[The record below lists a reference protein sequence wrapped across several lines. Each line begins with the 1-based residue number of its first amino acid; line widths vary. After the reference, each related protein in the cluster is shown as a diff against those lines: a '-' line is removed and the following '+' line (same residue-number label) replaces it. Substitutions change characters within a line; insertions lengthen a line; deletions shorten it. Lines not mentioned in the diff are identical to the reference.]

1 MLETPEE
8 RIKLL
13 KAGVDE
19 KLIGELYI
27 TSNNFKIVNA
37 TVLFKVDEISTNNT
51 AKT

>member
-13 KAGVDE
+13 KAGVNG
-19 KLIGELYI
+19 KLIEELYI

-37 TVLFKVDEISTNNT
+37 TVLFKGDEIPTNNS